1 MTFKDDVNG
10 KTNSIYTSW
19 MQTAGYDNVGYLRRL
34 ESFSDEELVHLGGCL
49 EEEQRVRRVKDN
61 GS

>member
-1 MTFKDDVNG
+1 MPFKEDVTQN
-10 KTNSIYTSW
+10 IYTSW

-34 ESFSDEELVHLGGCL
+34 ESFSDEELVHLGRCL